1 MKNLLALLLLTSCT
15 IVHEVEP
22 RSEVPCKHE
31 FERIDN
37 RLMMR
42 IKSNSET
49 VDICISTAPH
59 NVNCRR
65 HRKAYFN
72 CISTTVPKVP
82 IFVEVYDGAD
92 YCGEVVE

>member
-1 MKNLLALLLLTSCT
+1 MNYLLTLLLLTSCT

-22 RSEVPCKHE
+22 RSIVKCKHE
-31 FERIDN
+31 FERVDN
-37 RLMMR
+37 RLNIR

-49 VDICISTAPH
+49 VDICISTMPN
-59 NVNCRR
+59 NVNCFK